1 VVRTPGGEEKRII
14 PLRNYIFDILEKK
27 RSMTL
32 SELLRGLEKD
42 VGKVSL
48 SEVEKELMT
57 MEIRGIIRVFA
68 SGKKDQRLEFIGFKA

>member
-1 VVRTPGGEEKRII
+1 MVRTSSSEDRRII

-42 VGKVSL
+42 VGRVSV
-48 SEVEKELMT
+48 SEVEKELMA
-57 MEIRGIIRVFA
+57 MEIRGLVRVFA
-68 SGKKDQRLEFIGFKA
+68 SGRKDQRLEFIGSRA

>member
-1 VVRTPGGEEKRII
+1 MVRTSGSEEKRII

-42 VGKVSL
+42 IGKVSL
-48 SEVEKELMT
+48 SEIEKELMT

-68 SGKKDQRLEFIGFKA
+68 SGRKDQRLEFIGPRT

>member
-1 VVRTPGGEEKRII
+1 MVRIPGNEDKRIV
-14 PLRNYIFDILEKK
+14 PLRNYIFDILERK
-27 RSMTL
+27 RSITL

-42 VGKVSL
+42 VGRVSV

-68 SGKKDQRLEFIGFKA
+68 SGRKDQRLEFIGPKA

>member
-1 VVRTPGGEEKRII
+1 MVRASSSEDRRIV

-42 VGKVSL
+42 VGRVSL
-48 SEVEKELMT
+48 QEVERELMT
-57 MEIRGIIRVFA
+57 MEIRGVIRVYA
-68 SGKKDQRLEFIGFKA
+68 SGRKDQRLEFVGSRT

>member
-1 VVRTPGGEEKRII
+1 MVRTSSSEDRRII

-42 VGKVSL
+42 VGRVSL
-48 SEVEKELMT
+48 WEVEKELMT
-57 MEIRGIIRVFA
+57 MEIRGVIRVFA
-68 SGKKDQRLEFIGFKA
+68 SGRKDQRLEFIGPRA

>member
-1 VVRTPGGEEKRII
+1 MVRTPSEDRRII

-27 RSMTL
+27 KSIML

-48 SEVEKELMT
+48 SEVGKELMA
-57 MEIRGIIRVFA
+57 MEIRGIVRVFA
-68 SGKKDQRLEFIGFKA
+68 SGRKDQRLEFVEPKA

>member
-1 VVRTPGGEEKRII
+1 MVRTPGGEEKRII

>member
-1 VVRTPGGEEKRII
+1 MVRASSSEERRII

-42 VGKVSL
+42 VGRVSL
-48 SEVEKELMT
+48 SEVEKELMA
-57 MEIRGIIRVFA
+57 MEIRGVIRVFA
-68 SGKKDQRLEFIGFKA
+68 SGRKDQRLEFISPRA

>member
-1 VVRTPGGEEKRII
+1 MVRVPSNEDRRIV

-27 RSMTL
+27 KSMTL

-42 VGKVSL
+42 VGRVSL

-57 MEIRGIIRVFA
+57 MEIRGMIRVFA
-68 SGKKDQRLEFIGFKA
+68 SGRKDQRLEFIGPKA